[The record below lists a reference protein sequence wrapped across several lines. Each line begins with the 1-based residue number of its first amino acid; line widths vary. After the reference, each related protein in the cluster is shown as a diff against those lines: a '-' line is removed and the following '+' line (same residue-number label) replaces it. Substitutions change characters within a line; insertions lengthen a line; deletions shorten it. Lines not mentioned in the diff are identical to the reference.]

1 MDTAIRA
8 ARLDVIRTRLQQ
20 NPFATQSALGPEFFR
35 PETKPQIRPIPP
47 ARDRISK
54 TVRHK
59 SPLNAGF
66 FPKVSVA
73 GDLGDCVVAD
83 TVAIEPVSASK
94 FPAIREMIREF
105 LRFQKLQG
113 YFSLK
118 RTNNHSHLRA
128 YSLCAKTG
136 NFFGRIRE
144 AFSGNRRVLDVRGSF
159 PRVHETRRERNEEAL
174 MRPTHNRSSPFRNDR
189 GWCR

>member
-1 MDTAIRA
+1 M
-8 ARLDVIRTRLQQ
+8 
-20 NPFATQSALGPEFFR
+20 R
-35 PETKPQIRPIPP
+35 PETKAPKWPLESTWPP
-47 ARDRISK
+47 AETKHQHASPPIRGFRQK
-54 TVRHK
+54 PGK
-59 SPLNAGF
+59 SPLER
-66 FPKVSVA
+66 
-73 GDLGDCVVAD
+73 DCVVAD
-83 TVAIEPVSASK
+83 AVAIEPVSASK
-94 FPAIREMIREF
+94 FPGIREINREF

-113 YFSLK
+113 YFWLK
-118 RTNNHSHLRA
+118 TTNNHSHLRA
-128 YSLCAKTG
+128 YSLCAKAG